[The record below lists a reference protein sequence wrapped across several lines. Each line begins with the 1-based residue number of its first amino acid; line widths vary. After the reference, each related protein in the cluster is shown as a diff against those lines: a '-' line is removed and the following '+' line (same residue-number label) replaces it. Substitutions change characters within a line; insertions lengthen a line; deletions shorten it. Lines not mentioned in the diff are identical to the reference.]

1 MKKYSRLKQDKE
13 QGGSEKGQYGDCEM
27 METCGVDIERAVEF
41 LEARVKFWKF
51 PELLTHVYTGKE
63 PIQDRLVSKLLE
75 YETEKKSTQ
84 ESMTR
89 KVRNWLRNRNR
100 PKNREELFKICFAL
114 GLSESAAEHIL
125 GITAENGIHYRNPKE
140 LIYAFCLRKGL
151 DYPEARR
158 MIEEYWQNP
167 FPDGRLEYQKQIRET
182 SDSEQKS
189 RKTIIVK
196 NKFKNIRTQ
205 EELRQFIQE
214 NRENFGVHHN
224 TAYRKFVK
232 MLERLMYCESDGQV
246 EVEEKEYG
254 IERVVNEYL
263 RMEVPYDK
271 KSKGYTWLQ
280 KEIKRYWPTPKM
292 IQNMYRRKEDV
303 NRKTLILLYL
313 ATEGMGPDKE
323 GDWKSQ
329 VKEHYRRINLMLSGC
344 GMALLNLHSPFD
356 YLVMQAIHKENEEE
370 FMVTRMEGMLGRLFR
385 KDRMAAYVGRREK
398 KNTACKTESREK

>member
-1 MKKYSRLKQDKE
+1 MLSYLPFGRTYSRCYFLTLDIILSSQPAQDTPSDVTRRE
-13 QGGSEKGQYGDCEM
+13 GRNGLLLRAGNIPAVSVAYNLNILNCNRH
-27 METCGVDIERAVEF
+27 TIEHNT
-41 LEARVKFWKF
+41 
-51 PELLTHVYTGKE
+51 LTVT
-63 PIQDRLVSKLLE
+63 VASAC
-75 YETEKKSTQ
+75 
-84 ESMTR
+84 
-89 KVRNWLRNRNR
+89 
-100 PKNREELFKICFAL
+100 KICFAL

-292 IQNMYRRKEDV
+292 IQDMYRRKEDV